1 MFGNEEI
8 EKLMKA
14 GSIGAEARE
23 LGASLIKPGASS
35 REICDEVENSIMK
48 KGAKLAF
55 PCNLSINEIAAH
67 YTPGINDD
75 MKIPDVGVIKV
86 DVGASIDGYLSD
98 TATTVVL
105 GTQFKELALTV
116 NKALENVISIMEPN
130 ISIYD
135 IGRAIESTI
144 KSKGFKPIK
153 NLTGHTISRYNLHAG
168 ESIPNYADRSTFYKR
183 LRPGTQVAIEPF
195 GTFGK
200 GFVID
205 GPKAY
210 IYSLTGRKPK
220 AISEDA
226 QHLLNYIQEKYNAL
240 PFAARWLTS
249 EFEASKIELL
259 LNELVRQK
267 ALVNYPILIEA
278 GKGLVAQY
286 EHTFLI
292 LNDKVIVTTLLK

>member
-1 MFGNEEI
+1 MFTNEELD
-8 EKLMKA
+8 KLIKA
-14 GSIGAEARE
+14 GKIGAEARE
-23 LGASLIKPGASS
+23 LGASLVKPGASS
-35 REICDEVENSIMK
+35 REICEEIENLIIK
-48 KGAKLAF
+48 RGAKLAF

-75 MKIPDVGVIKV
+75 MKIPDSGIIKV

-98 TATTVVL
+98 TATSVII
-105 GTQFKELALTV
+105 GSHNKELASAV
-116 NKALENVISIMEPN
+116 SKALESVINIMKPN

-135 IGRAIESTI
+135 IGKTIESVI
-144 KSKGFKPIK
+144 KSSGFRPIK

-168 ESIPNYADRSTFYKR
+168 ESVPNYADRNTFYKK

-195 GTFGK
+195 GTIGK

-220 AISEDA
+220 AISEEA
-226 QHLLNYIQEKYNAL
+226 QALLSYIQEKYSTL
-240 PFAARWLTS
+240 PFAARWLAS
-249 EFEASKIELL
+249 EFEPSKVENMLG
-259 LNELVRQK
+259 ELVRQK
-267 ALVNYPILIEA
+267 AVVDYPILIEA

-292 LNDKVIVTTLLK
+292 LNDKVIVTTLL